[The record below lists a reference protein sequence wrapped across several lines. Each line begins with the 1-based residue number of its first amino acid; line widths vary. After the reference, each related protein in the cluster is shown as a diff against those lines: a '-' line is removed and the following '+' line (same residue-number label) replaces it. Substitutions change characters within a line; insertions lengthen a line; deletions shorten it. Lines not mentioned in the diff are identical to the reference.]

1 MYKTIFIYLFLSNL
15 SFGQYSF
22 LGSFEVSSA
31 SYEITVSDSLQMDY
45 TLYNPIN
52 HESEVSILLVHG
64 FSRDQ
69 SVMAGF
75 AEHFASWGL
84 LTITM
89 NLLHSSIIDND
100 PVLDA
105 LDINILAD
113 QVGQGLPIVYV
124 GHSSGGMRSVLAASQ
139 NSNVIGVL
147 GLDLVDALYLGTDN
161 QYYGLSVA
169 SNMMIPV
176 WGMFGESS
184 ACNANSNGV
193 NIFQEVVQGNAVI
206 ITEADHCD
214 FELPTNF
221 FCSLLCGQEN
231 YIFSD
236 DDIEEVVLNL
246 STSFILD
253 IFNFD
258 ETNIELWDP
267 GNNYYDSL
275 VTVGALQQITSLSV
289 DGKMVK
295 PEFFN
300 LYQNFPNP
308 FNSLTNIKYEVFK
321 SGNVNLVIINS
332 KGLHVK
338 SIVNKYHQI
347 GKYLME
353 WDGMDDQGRNMAS
366 GIYFHKIILGGM
378 SKTEK
383 MIYIK

>member
-258 ETNIELWDP
+258 ETNIDLWDP

>member
-1 MYKTIFIYLFLSNL
+1 MYKIFFIYLFLLNL

-22 LGSFEVSSA
+22 LGSFDVSSA
-31 SYEITVSDSLQMDY
+31 SYEITVSDSLEMDY
-45 TLYNPIN
+45 TFYNPIN
-52 HESEVSILLVHG
+52 HESEVAVLLVHG

-69 SVMAGF
+69 SVMTGF
-75 AEHFASWGL
+75 GEHFASWGL
-84 LTITM
+84 PTITM
-89 NLLHSSIIDND
+89 NLLHSSIVDND
-100 PVLDA
+100 PILDA

-147 GLDLVDALYLGTDN
+147 GLDLVDALYPGTDN

-236 DDIEEVVLNL
+236 DEIEEVVLNL

-258 ETNIELWDP
+258 DFNIELWSP

-275 VTVGALQQITSLSV
+275 VTVGALQQITSLNV
-289 DGKMVK
+289 DEKMVQPK
-295 PEFFN
+295 FFN

-308 FNSLTNIKYEVFK
+308 FNSLTNIKYEVFN
-321 SGNVNLVIINS
+321 SGNVNLVIIDS
-332 KGLHVK
+332 KGVHIK
-338 SIVNKYHQI
+338 SIVNEYHQI

-353 WDGMDDQGRNMAS
+353 WDGKDDQGRNMAS
-366 GIYFHKIILGGM
+366 GIYFYKIILGGI

-383 MIYIK
+383 MIYLK

>member
-22 LGSFEVSSA
+22 LGSFEVSSV

-45 TLYNPIN
+45 TFYNPIN
-52 HESEVSILLVHG
+52 HESEVSVLLVHG

-89 NLLHSSIIDND
+89 NLLHSSIMDND

-169 SNMMIPV
+169 SNLMIPV

-275 VTVGALQQITSLSV
+275 VTVGALQQITSLNV

-321 SGNVNLVIINS
+321 SGNVNLVIIDS

-353 WDGMDDQGRNMAS
+353 WDGTDDQGRNMAS

>member
-1 MYKTIFIYLFLSNL
+1 MYKIFFIYLFLLNL

-22 LGSFEVSSA
+22 LGSFDVSSA
-31 SYEITVSDSLQMDY
+31 SYEITVSDSLEMDY
-45 TLYNPIN
+45 TFYNPIN
-52 HESEVSILLVHG
+52 HESEVAVLLVHG

-69 SVMAGF
+69 SVMTGF
-75 AEHFASWGL
+75 GEHFASWGL
-84 LTITM
+84 PTITM
-89 NLLHSSIIDND
+89 NLLHSSIVDND
-100 PVLDA
+100 PILDA

-124 GHSSGGMRSVLAASQ
+124 GHSSGGLRSVLAASQ

-147 GLDLVDALYLGTDN
+147 GLDLVDALYPGTDN

-193 NIFQEVVQGNAVI
+193 NIFQEVAQGNAVI

-236 DDIEEVVLNL
+236 DEIEEVVLNL

-258 ETNIELWDP
+258 DFNIELWSP

-275 VTVGALQQITSLSV
+275 VTVGALQQITSLNV
-289 DGKMVK
+289 DEKMVQPK
-295 PEFFN
+295 FFN

-308 FNSLTNIKYEVFK
+308 FNSLTNIKYEVFN
-321 SGNVNLVIINS
+321 SGNVNLVIIDS
-332 KGLHVK
+332 KGVHIK
-338 SIVNKYHQI
+338 SIVNEYHQI

-353 WDGMDDQGRNMAS
+353 WDGRDDQGRNMAS
-366 GIYFHKIILGGM
+366 GIYFYKIILGGI

-383 MIYIK
+383 MIYLK

>member
-31 SYEITVSDSLQMDY
+31 SYEITVSDSLQMEY

-52 HESEVSILLVHG
+52 HESEFSVLLVHG

-69 SVMAGF
+69 SVMVGF

-84 LTITM
+84 PTITM
-89 NLLHSSIIDND
+89 NLLHSSIMDND

-321 SGNVNLVIINS
+321 SGNVNLVIIDS
-332 KGLHVK
+332 KGSHVK

>member
-52 HESEVSILLVHG
+52 HESEVSVLLVHG

-84 LTITM
+84 PTITM

-321 SGNVNLVIINS
+321 SGNVNIVIIDS
-332 KGLHVK
+332 KGSHVK

>member
-22 LGSFEVSSA
+22 LGSFEVSSV

-52 HESEVSILLVHG
+52 HESEVSVLLVHG

-84 LTITM
+84 PTITM
-89 NLLHSSIIDND
+89 NLLHSSIMDND

-275 VTVGALQQITSLSV
+275 VTVGALQQITSLNV

-321 SGNVNLVIINS
+321 SGNVNLVIIDS

>member
-22 LGSFEVSSA
+22 LGSFEVSSV

-52 HESEVSILLVHG
+52 HESEVSVLLVHG

-84 LTITM
+84 PTITM
-89 NLLHSSIIDND
+89 NLLHSSIMDND

-321 SGNVNLVIINS
+321 SGNVNLVIIDS

>member
-1 MYKTIFIYLFLSNL
+1 MYKIFFIYLFLLNL

-22 LGSFEVSSA
+22 LGSFDVSSA
-31 SYEITVSDSLQMDY
+31 SYEITVSDSLEMDY
-45 TLYNPIN
+45 TFYNPIN
-52 HESEVSILLVHG
+52 HESEVAVLLVHG

-69 SVMAGF
+69 SVMTGF
-75 AEHFASWGL
+75 GEHFASWGL
-84 LTITM
+84 PTITM
-89 NLLHSSIIDND
+89 NLLHSSIVDND
-100 PVLDA
+100 PILDA

-147 GLDLVDALYLGTDN
+147 GLDLVDALYPGTDN

-236 DDIEEVVLNL
+236 DEIEEVVLNL

-258 ETNIELWDP
+258 EFNIELWSP

-275 VTVGALQQITSLSV
+275 VTVGALQQITSLNV
-289 DGKMVK
+289 DEKMVQPK
-295 PEFFN
+295 FFN

-308 FNSLTNIKYEVFK
+308 FNSLTNIKYEVFNL
-321 SGNVNLVIINS
+321 GNVNLVIIDS
-332 KGLHVK
+332 KGVHIK
-338 SIVNKYHQI
+338 SIVNEYHQI

-353 WDGMDDQGRNMAS
+353 WDGRDDQGRNMAS
-366 GIYFHKIILGGM
+366 GIYFYKIILGGI

-383 MIYIK
+383 MIYLK

>member
-52 HESEVSILLVHG
+52 HESEVSVLLVHG

-84 LTITM
+84 PTITM

-100 PVLDA
+100 PILDA

-113 QVGQGLPIVYV
+113 QIGQGLPIVYV

-147 GLDLVDALYLGTDN
+147 GLDLVDALYPGTDN

-193 NIFQEVVQGNAVI
+193 NIFQELVQGNAVI

-275 VTVGALQQITSLSV
+275 VTVGALQQITSLNV
-289 DGKMVK
+289 DEKMLQPK
-295 PEFFN
+295 FFN

-321 SGNVNLVIINS
+321 SGNVNLVIIDS
-332 KGLHVK
+332 KGVHIK
-338 SIVNKYHQI
+338 SIVNEYHQI

-353 WDGMDDQGRNMAS
+353 WDGKDDQGRNMAS
-366 GIYFHKIILGGM
+366 GIYFYKIILGGI

-383 MIYIK
+383 MIYLK

>member
-1 MYKTIFIYLFLSNL
+1 MYKIFFIYLFLLKL

-22 LGSFEVSSA
+22 FGSFDVSSA
-31 SYEITVSDSLQMDY
+31 SYEITVSDSLEMDY
-45 TLYNPIN
+45 TFYNPIN
-52 HESEVSILLVHG
+52 HESEVAVLLVHG

-69 SVMAGF
+69 SVMTGF
-75 AEHFASWGL
+75 GEHFASWGL
-84 LTITM
+84 PTITM
-89 NLLHSSIIDND
+89 NLLHSSIVDND
-100 PVLDA
+100 PILDA

-147 GLDLVDALYLGTDN
+147 GLDLVDALYPGTDN

-236 DDIEEVVLNL
+236 DEIEEVVLNL

-258 ETNIELWDP
+258 DFNIELWSP

-275 VTVGALQQITSLSV
+275 VTVGALQQITSLNV
-289 DGKMVK
+289 DEKMVQPK
-295 PEFFN
+295 FFN

-308 FNSLTNIKYEVFK
+308 FNSLTNIKYEVFN
-321 SGNVNLVIINS
+321 SGNVNLVIIDS
-332 KGLHVK
+332 KGVHIK
-338 SIVNKYHQI
+338 SIVNEYHQI

-353 WDGMDDQGRNMAS
+353 WDGKDDQGRNMAS
-366 GIYFHKIILGGM
+366 GIYFYKIILGGI

-383 MIYIK
+383 MIYLK

>member
-1 MYKTIFIYLFLSNL
+1 MYKIFFIYLFLLNL

-22 LGSFEVSSA
+22 LGSFDVSSA
-31 SYEITVSDSLQMDY
+31 SYEITVSDSLEMDY
-45 TLYNPIN
+45 TFYNPIN
-52 HESEVSILLVHG
+52 HESEVAVLLVHG

-69 SVMAGF
+69 SVMTGF
-75 AEHFASWGL
+75 GEHFASWGL
-84 LTITM
+84 PTITM
-89 NLLHSSIIDND
+89 NLLHSSIVDND
-100 PVLDA
+100 PILDA

-147 GLDLVDALYLGTDN
+147 GLDLVDALYPGTDN

-236 DDIEEVVLNL
+236 DEIEEVVLNL

-258 ETNIELWDP
+258 EFNIELWSP

-275 VTVGALQQITSLSV
+275 VTVGALQQITSLNV
-289 DGKMVK
+289 DEKMVQPK
-295 PEFFN
+295 FFN

-308 FNSLTNIKYEVFK
+308 FNSLTNIKYEVFN
-321 SGNVNLVIINS
+321 SGNVNLVIIDS
-332 KGLHVK
+332 KGAHIK
-338 SIVNKYHQI
+338 SIVNEYHQI

-353 WDGMDDQGRNMAS
+353 WDGKDDQGRNMAS
-366 GIYFHKIILGGM
+366 GIYFYKIILGGI

-383 MIYIK
+383 MIYLK

>member
-1 MYKTIFIYLFLSNL
+1 MYKIFFIYLFLLNL

-22 LGSFEVSSA
+22 LGSFDVSSA
-31 SYEITVSDSLQMDY
+31 SYEITVSDSLEMDY
-45 TLYNPIN
+45 TFYNPIN
-52 HESEVSILLVHG
+52 HESEVAVLLVHG

-69 SVMAGF
+69 SVMTGF
-75 AEHFASWGL
+75 GEHFASWGL
-84 LTITM
+84 PTITM

-100 PVLDA
+100 PILDA

-147 GLDLVDALYLGTDN
+147 GLDLVDALYPGTDN

-193 NIFQEVVQGNAVI
+193 NIFQELVQGNAVI

-236 DDIEEVVLNL
+236 DEIEEVVLNL

-258 ETNIELWDP
+258 DFNIELWSP

-275 VTVGALQQITSLSV
+275 VTVGALQQITSLNV
-289 DGKMVK
+289 DEKMVQPK
-295 PEFFN
+295 FFN

-308 FNSLTNIKYEVFK
+308 FNSLTNIKYEVFN
-321 SGNVNLVIINS
+321 SGNVNLVIIDS
-332 KGLHVK
+332 KGVHIK
-338 SIVNKYHQI
+338 SIVNEYHQI

-353 WDGMDDQGRNMAS
+353 WDGRDDQGRNMAS
-366 GIYFHKIILGGM
+366 GIYFYKIILGAI

-383 MIYIK
+383 MIYLK